1 MVRSSYLFVNRFGV
15 VIRPKATEK
24 RNGEHDA
31 FVKEQLDFDNAIA
44 ACHKATSSVLL
55 AWFQRKWGFSSCPTS
70 HITKLSLPYSFRF
83 HIILHP

>member
-44 ACHKATSSVLL
+44 ACHKAAEMLTEYYGDGKPKESTKP
-55 AWFQRKWGFSSCPTS
+55 AWMT
-70 HITKLSLPYSFRF
+70 LM
-83 HIILHP
+83 